1 MMEVRHH
8 FDLKGYNTFGIQA
21 TAEYF
26 AEFSDLEAL
35 KELITCS
42 HDKNLMILGG
52 GSNILITHDISGYV
66 LHNRMVGISVVDET
80 ENHVYVCAE
89 AGTVWHDLVMYCV
102 NKGWGGIE
110 NLSLIPGTVGAAPIQ
125 NIGAY
130 GAELKDIFFEL
141 EALHLTDLQI
151 HRFDVKGC
159 HFGYRDSIFKRACR
173 GKYVILNV
181 TLRLAKHPVPNTSY
195 HSLQK
200 ELAALRLPSVTIKD
214 VSETVIRIRRS
225 KLPDP
230 KQIGNAGSFFK
241 NPVVE
246 KGKFLFLLKGFPNM
260 PHFDMGDEVKI
271 PAAWLIEQL
280 GFKGYREGDAGCHV
294 DQPLVLVNYGSATG
308 QQILNL
314 SESIIRKVKQSFDI
328 TLEREVNVI

>member
-1 MMEVRHH
+1 MEVHHH
-8 FDLKGYNTFGIQA
+8 FDLKRYNTFGIQA

-26 AEFSDLEAL
+26 AEFSDVDAL
-35 KELITCS
+35 KELISYSC
-42 HDKNLMILGG
+42 DKSIMILGG
-52 GSNILITHDISGYV
+52 GSNILITHDISGQV

-130 GAELKDIFFEL
+130 GAELKDSFFEL
-141 EALHLTDLQI
+141 EALHLSDLQI
-151 HRFDVKGC
+151 HRFDAKGC
-159 HFGYRDSIFKRACR
+159 LFGYRDSIFKRACK

-181 TLRLAKHPVPNTSY
+181 TLRLAKNPVPNTSY
-195 HSLQK
+195 HSLHK

-246 KGKFLFLLKGFPNM
+246 KGKFLFLLKDFPKM
-260 PHFDMGDEVKI
+260 PHYDMGDKVKI
-271 PAAWLIEQL
+271 PAAWLIEQM
-280 GFKGYREGDAGCHV
+280 GFKGYRQGDAGCHV
-294 DQPLVLVNYGSATG
+294 DQPLVLVNYGNATG
-308 QQILNL
+308 KQILNL

-328 TLEREVNVI
+328 ALEREVNVI